1 MSWNEEPWS
10 WEPTQDI
17 LDYLGFAGVET
28 TRDQLA
34 RLHRRRLIGEPF
46 HDQNGGRSSLARY
59 PSGTAER
66 MLRISQLRAST
77 KQLDELAWRLWWE
90 GFDVE
95 PDLIRT
101 YLLKRATRWD
111 EQLREIR
118 MVATETAEVEVE
130 KGERDVLEEVFFE
143 HLKVGPAMVSA
154 RKRLGRGSE
163 LYAEFSAL
171 LIDLMHG
178 DLSALDRDDEALFD
192 RDPGRGALALN
203 AEEQRRAGEVALS
216 AMQGSMDTPFIQLV
230 ASLDDKEIAN
240 ARPVALRLLGLIANV
255 GSIVQEVFGGS
266 GHGRDNVGK
275 SLITMAENSEEQV
288 LALLLT
294 SSFLKDDRV
303 REALPAM
310 STVPA
315 APPTITFLDFLRLR
329 YLAVE
334 VPGFVALLA
343 PGLVREA
350 FATPD
355 GAERWHARF
364 DEYWLNHVIELDEAM
379 ALRPDLFA
387 EEPLEELLEEPLEPD
402 VEVEIEVEA
411 KKKNLK

>member
-17 LDYLGFAGVET
+17 LDFLGFAGVET

-46 HDQNGGRSSLARY
+46 HDQGGGRSSLTRY
-59 PSGTAER
+59 PAGTAER
-66 MLRISQLRAST
+66 MLRISQLRSST
-77 KQLDELAWRLWWE
+77 KQLDELSWRLWWE

-111 EQLREIR
+111 EQLRELR
-118 MVATETAEVEVE
+118 VVAEANNDES
-130 KGERDVLEEVFFE
+130 GGRDVLDEVFFQ
-143 HLKVGPAMVSA
+143 HLKAGPAMVSA

-178 DLSALDRDDEALFD
+178 DLSSLERVDGGLFD
-192 RDPGRGALALN
+192 REARGSAAID
-203 AEEQRRAGEVALS
+203 EESPRAGEVALQ
-216 AMQGSMDTPFIQLV
+216 AMQASMDTAFVQLV
-230 ASLDDKEIAN
+230 ASLDDKEIAS
-240 ARPVALRLLGLIANV
+240 ARPVALLLLGLISQV

-275 SLITMAENSEEQV
+275 SLITMAENSDEQV

-294 SSFLKDDRV
+294 SSFLKDDGV
-303 REALPAM
+303 RGVLPDV
-310 STVPA
+310 TPVTA
-315 APPTITFLDFLRLR
+315 APPAIPFLDFLRLR
-329 YLAVE
+329 FLAVE

-343 PGLVREA
+343 PALVRDA
-350 FATPD
+350 FATPE
-355 GAERWHARF
+355 GALRWHARF
-364 DEYWLNHVIELDEAM
+364 DEYWLSHFFDLQEAM

-387 EEPLEELLEEPLEPD
+387 EAPLEPD
-402 VEVEIEVEA
+402 EETKIEVEA

>member
-1 MSWNEEPWS
+1 VSWNEEPWS

-17 LDYLGFAGVET
+17 LDYLGFAGIET

-46 HDQNGGRSSLARY
+46 HEQGGGRTSLARY
-59 PSGTAER
+59 PAGTAER
-66 MLRISQLRAST
+66 MLRISQLRTST

-101 YLLKRATRWD
+101 FLLKRATRWD
-111 EQLREIR
+111 EQLRELR
-118 MVATETAEVEVE
+118 AVAAETNDDE
-130 KGERDVLEEVFFE
+130 KGERDVLDEVFFQ
-143 HLKVGPAMVSA
+143 HLKAGPAMVSA

-171 LIDLMHG
+171 LIDLIHG
-178 DLSALDRDDEALFD
+178 DLSSLDRVDGGLFEREATGGTAGDEET
-192 RDPGRGALALN
+192 P
-203 AEEQRRAGEVALS
+203 RAGEVALS
-216 AMQGSMDTPFIQLV
+216 AMQASMDTAFIQLV

-240 ARPVALRLLGLIANV
+240 ARPVALRLLGLISHV

-288 LALLLT
+288 LSLLLT
-294 SSFLKDDRV
+294 SSFLKDDGV
-303 REALPAM
+303 RAALPEIAPV
-310 STVPA
+310 T
-315 APPTITFLDFLRLR
+315 APPPAISFLDFLRLR
-329 YLAVE
+329 FLAIE

-343 PGLVREA
+343 PALVRDA
-350 FATPD
+350 FATPE

-364 DEYWLNHVIELDEAM
+364 DEYWLSHFFELQEAM

-387 EEPLEELLEEPLEPD
+387 EAPLEPD
-402 VEVEIEVEA
+402 EEVEIEVET

>member
-1 MSWNEEPWS
+1 MSWNEEAGS

-34 RLHRRRLIGEPF
+34 RLHRRRLISEPF

-59 PSGTAER
+59 PAGTAER
-66 MLRISQLRAST
+66 MLRISQLRSST

-118 MVATETAEVEVE
+118 MVAAETPEVE
-130 KGERDVLEEVFFE
+130 KPERDVLESVFFE

-178 DLSALDRDDEALFD
+178 DLSSLDHTDVGLFE
-192 RDPGRGALALN
+192 R
-203 AEEQRRAGEVALS
+203 ESEQRPRPKSHGAPATSRCRRCRL
-216 AMQGSMDTPFIQLV
+216 SMDTPFIQLV
-230 ASLDDKEIAN
+230 ASLDDKDIAN
-240 ARPVALRLLGLIANV
+240 ARPVALRLLGLISSV

-275 SLITMAENSEEQV
+275 SLMTMSDNSDEQV
-288 LALLLT
+288 LSLFLT

-303 REALPAM
+303 REALPEIVVDTPGGADDL
-310 STVPA
+310 VPGLPA
-315 APPTITFLDFLRLR
+315 TALPRDRGAGLRLGTGAGAR
-329 YLAVE
+329 ARGLRLAR
-334 VPGFVALLA
+334 GRRTLA
-343 PGLVREA
+343 RTIRRL
-350 FATPD
+350 
-355 GAERWHARF
+355 
-364 DEYWLNHVIELDEAM
+364 LDEPRRRTATRRWRC
-379 ALRPDLFA
+379 ALIYSPKRRSNRTKKSKLKSN
-387 EEPLEELLEEPLEPD
+387 L
-402 VEVEIEVEA
+402 
-411 KKKNLK
+411 KKKI